1 MNYSGE
7 AAEQVVRMSLNGVE
21 VAAKIS
27 GKAAERLA
35 VMLYAILRDQK
46 KTRGKIRLSNMLKSG
61 KELKVFAV
69 KDDELQRFCVEAKKY
84 GVLYCVLKDR
94 DASDGLTDIMVRA
107 EDAGKINRIF
117 ERFGLATI
125 DMGSVKTDIQQ
136 RREDISHANGESE
149 PEQHRSID
157 NKLDEYLD
165 RVVGAEQ
172 HVPAEKEVE
181 GNPTVAQTV
190 KSRQSEPSSKSEK
203 ERNDVGV
210 RDSLDSSRRSVRE
223 ELKEIREEQR
233 QKSETKIAPE
243 LQHIAPPVKKRSE
256 KEVL

>member
-35 VMLYAILRDQK
+35 VMLYAILRDQN

>member
-35 VMLYAILRDQK
+35 VMLYAILRDQN

-149 PEQHRSID
+149 IEQHRSID

-165 RVVGAEQ
+165 RVVGAEKPT
-172 HVPAEKEVE
+172 PAEKEVE
-181 GNPTVAQTV
+181 GNPTMAQTV

-210 RDSLDSSRRSVRE
+210 RDSHDSSRRSVRE

-243 LQHIAPPVKKRSE
+243 LQHIAPPVKKWSE

>member
-172 HVPAEKEVE
+172 HVPAEKEAE

-210 RDSLDSSRRSVRE
+210 RDSHDSSRRSVRE

>member
-136 RREDISHANGESE
+136 RREDISHANRESE

>member
-1 MNYSGE
+1 
-7 AAEQVVRMSLNGVE
+7 
-21 VAAKIS
+21 
-27 GKAAERLA
+27 
-35 VMLYAILRDQK
+35 
-46 KTRGKIRLSNMLKSG
+46 MLKGG

-69 KDDELQRFCVEAKKY
+69 KDDELQQFCVEAKKY

-165 RVVGAEQ
+165 RVVGVEKSA
-172 HVPAEKEVE
+172 PAEKEVE
-181 GNPTVAQTV
+181 GNPTVAQIV
-190 KSRQSEPSSKSEK
+190 KSRHSEPLSKSEK
-203 ERNDVGV
+203 ERNVVGV
-210 RDSLDSSRRSVRE
+210 RDSHDSSRRSVRV
-223 ELKEIREEQR
+223 ELKEICEEQR
-233 QKSETKIAPE
+233 KKSVTRIAPE
-243 LQHIAPPVKKRSE
+243 LQHIAPPVKKRSD

>member
-136 RREDISHANGESE
+136 RREDISHENGESE

-210 RDSLDSSRRSVRE
+210 RDSHDSSRRSVRE